1 MLSAHFQSLKK
12 RLLTVREA
20 EKQRLK
26 ELSVRSGNV
35 IKTLQERV
43 GLAEKIIK
51 TAELNAAL
59 ETEGEK
65 IREYYTETQEEDMAE
80 ETQAVL
86 ARMQRQSAD
95 KASTEVI
102 PV

>member
-1 MLSAHFQSLKK
+1 M
-12 RLLTVREA
+12 REA